1 MSLKDPRINHSLITT
16 TYWTDNRHARLVQRK
31 HSWQMCHSNPLI
43 KSVAG
48 YSYTATDVRLP
59 IAHLT
64 GPAHP
69 AGEITVKINYPEHH
83 TINSTDS
90 SYGLGKPENRVA
102 VPVGAEIFL
111 LTTAFRPVHP
121 ACCPVVQVSAIK
133 RQGVIR
139 ITHFHL
145 APKLKHVSP
154 MRLNGAML
162 N

>member
-1 MSLKDPRINHSLITT
+1 
-16 TYWTDNRHARLVQRK
+16 
-31 HSWQMCHSNPLI
+31 
-43 KSVAG
+43 
-48 YSYTATDVRLP
+48 
-59 IAHLT
+59 LT

-111 LTTAFRPVHP
+111 LTTAFSPVHP
-121 ACCPVVQVSAIK
+121 ACCPMVQVSAIK

-139 ITHFHL
+139 ITLFPL
-145 APKLKHVSP
+145 APKLKKCISHACKWSNVE
-154 MRLNGAML
+154 LNKHDGKFYLYFKCTTKGPIIVIDLSYPLVLISSTEVQANNL
-162 N
+162 NINLITNSSDCLCNRNFK